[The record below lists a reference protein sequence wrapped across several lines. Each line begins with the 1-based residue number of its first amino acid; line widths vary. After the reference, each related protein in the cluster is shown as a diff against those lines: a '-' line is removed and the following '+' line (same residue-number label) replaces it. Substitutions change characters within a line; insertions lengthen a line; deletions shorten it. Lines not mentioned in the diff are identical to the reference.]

1 MLQVG
6 QRFAARTEC
15 RRLEL
20 QEPAIYPNNPLR
32 AWSIRAARGSQPSL
46 VGTKV
51 RSARRTWF
59 DADFVK
65 LLPILFDAIA

>member
-1 MLQVG
+1 MQAPRVAGARGLPKQSPARLVDQGG
-6 QRFAARTEC
+6 Q
-15 RRLEL
+15 
-20 QEPAIYPNNPLR
+20 
-32 AWSIRAARGSQPSL
+32 GSQPSL